1 MKGENIEDVL
11 KFSDMKFHL
20 RLKWPT
26 YASFRSPA
34 LKLFFKRNCSYTIES
49 LTQMIDCVIIK
60 ITLEPQ

>member
-34 LKLFFKRNCSYTIES
+34 LKLFFKKKKSYTIET
-49 LTQMIDCVIIK
+49 LNQIIYCVIIK
-60 ITLEPQ
+60 INL